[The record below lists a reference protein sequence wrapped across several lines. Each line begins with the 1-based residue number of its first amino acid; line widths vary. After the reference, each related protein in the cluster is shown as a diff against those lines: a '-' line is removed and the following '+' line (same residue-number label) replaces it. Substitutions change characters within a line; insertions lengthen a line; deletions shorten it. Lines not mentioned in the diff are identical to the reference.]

1 MTWTRIILRSAPF
14 LWLGFVLAI
23 SFMEA
28 PLKFTAPG
36 ITTELGLGIGRVVF
50 FALNKIELVLC
61 ISLGFALLSS
71 HRKKDKRAIVFF
83 LIPAVVLFLE
93 TIWLLPAL
101 DQRAVTL
108 LDTGALDPSYHH
120 SLYIVLESIKIV
132 GLFIFGFKEVK
143 E

>member
-1 MTWTRIILRSAPF
+1 MTWTRILLRSAPF

-50 FALNKIELVLC
+50 FTLNKVELVLC
-61 ISLGFALLSS
+61 ISLGFALISS
-71 HRKKDKRAIVFF
+71 HRKKDKKAIVFF
-83 LIPAVVLFLE
+83 LLPALVLFLE

-101 DQRAVTL
+101 DQRAVAL
-108 LDTGALDPSYHH
+108 LDTGVLEPSYHH
-120 SLYIVLESIKIV
+120 NLYIILESVKVV
-132 GLFIFGFKEVK
+132 GLLVFGIKEVR